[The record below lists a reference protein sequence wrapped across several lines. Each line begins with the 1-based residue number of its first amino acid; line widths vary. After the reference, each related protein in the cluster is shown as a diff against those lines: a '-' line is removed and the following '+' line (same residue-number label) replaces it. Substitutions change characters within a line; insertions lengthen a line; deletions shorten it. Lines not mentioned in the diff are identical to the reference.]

1 MGKTRKGQSR
11 KGTRKGT
18 RKRPL
23 SAWNLF
29 VKKVHGENPNATF
42 KEVLT
47 MASKLKKQGKMGK
60 A

>member
-1 MGKTRKGQSR
+1 MGKSR
-11 KGTRKGT
+11 KGAT

-23 SAWNLF
+23 TAWNIF
-29 VKKVHGENPNATF
+29 VKKVHKENPGVSF

-60 A
+60 TKKA

>member
-1 MGKTRKGQSR
+1 MAKTRKGSSSKR
-11 KGTRKGT
+11 TT

-29 VKKVHGENPNATF
+29 VKKVHKENPNATF